1 MKQLKKNP
9 KKPPADVTPL
19 LHDITTTQRLL
30 GGISRSTI
38 YELFESGQLKS
49 VKLGKRRFVPHDEAL
64 RYVASL
70 GAAA

>member
-1 MKQLKKNP
+1 MKKTP
-9 KKPPADVTPL
+9 EKPSADVTPL
-19 LHDITTTQRLL
+19 LYDITTIQKLL

-38 YELFESGQLKS
+38 YELFQSGQLKS

-70 GAAA
+70 GTAA